1 MKSFLKWCL
10 VGLVGLAVLGA
21 LIGEDEEPG
30 PNNNAVAATSTP
42 ATSTDDAGTTAATEA
57 STPEPTPDPQVSV
70 NFTGPSSTRSD
81 IVVLKGTVD
90 PPSARVRIK
99 GRRVKVRH
107 GHWKLPVTL
116 PKRGANK
123 FRVVAT
129 RKGYVKDTITA
140 TVTRKLSA
148 AEKAAIRREKAQRRA
163 NRRALESAESYL
175 ETMPFSKQGLY
186 EQLSSEYGA
195 GFTAAEAQYAVDH
208 VNVEWKKEA
217 VEAARS
223 YLETMPMSRQAL
235 LDQLTSEYG
244 AGFTYEQALYAVN
257 RVY

>member
-1 MKSFLKWCL
+1 M
-10 VGLVGLAVLGA
+10 
-21 LIGEDEEPG
+21 
-30 PNNNAVAATSTP
+30 AATSTP

-148 AEKAAIRREKAQRRA
+148 AESVHLLDVRQPWEHDLAA
-163 NRRALESAESYL
+163 LPGS
-175 ETMPFSKQGLY
+175 
-186 EQLSSEYGA
+186 QL
-195 GFTAAEAQYAVDH
+195 V
-208 VNVEWKKEA
+208 
-217 VEAARS
+217 
-223 YLETMPMSRQAL
+223 P
-235 LDQLTSEYG
+235 LDQLVARTGDIQPAPG
-244 AGFTYEQALYAVN
+244 ATVVVYCHHGIRSRTAATLLEQRGFADVVSLAGGIEAWSL
-257 RVY
+257 RVDPNVPRY